1 MARTRKNCLLE
12 YGFVTSNQFEA
23 QSYVE
28 SLPEIGSV
36 GPQQREK
43 MVRFESDK
51 TLDADNEKACVLRLP
66 DIKEPYGC
74 EGLEEK
80 RIEKNGE
87 FYSKNSELNKGLEG
101 ISRNGVGYREELALC
116 CWKTTNTN
124 ERWGTQ
130 RALKNSREQNI
141 LIFGDFF
148 PKALEQERK
157 TQEGDGREKTKKR
170 DEPIHPREVL
180 GRRKSI

>member
-80 RIEKNGE
+80 RLEKNGE

-101 ISRNGVGYREELALC
+101 ISRNGVGYREETCPLL
-116 CWKTTNTN
+116 
-124 ERWGTQ
+124 
-130 RALKNSREQNI
+130 LKNYQYQREMRYTTCTQKLSRAKYSY
-141 LIFGDFF
+141 FRRFF
-148 PKALEQERK
+148 PQS
-157 TQEGDGREKTKKR
+157 
-170 DEPIHPREVL
+170 P
-180 GRRKSI
+180 

>member
-1 MARTRKNCLLE
+1 
-12 YGFVTSNQFEA
+12 
-23 QSYVE
+23 
-28 SLPEIGSV
+28 
-36 GPQQREK
+36 

-116 CWKTTNTN
+116 C
-124 ERWGTQ
+124 
-130 RALKNSREQNI
+130 
-141 LIFGDFF
+141 
-148 PKALEQERK
+148 
-157 TQEGDGREKTKKR
+157 
-170 DEPIHPREVL
+170 
-180 GRRKSI
+180 